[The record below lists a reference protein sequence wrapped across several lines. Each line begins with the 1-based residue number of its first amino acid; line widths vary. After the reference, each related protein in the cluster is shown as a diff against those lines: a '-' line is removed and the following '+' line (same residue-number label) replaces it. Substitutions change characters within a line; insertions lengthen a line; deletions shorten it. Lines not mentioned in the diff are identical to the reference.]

1 MPMLRSV
8 YPWRHIVQ
16 FNVATL
22 LQEPVGSRREG
33 RLEDEPLCVENENW
47 SALANGKVR
56 LLRSDRG
63 VLVTASITTVPTLE
77 CARCLDSFQQE
88 LTFRITEEFVVPYD
102 LMTGKAISDIDEDE
116 FEIDELHQLD
126 LSEAVRQYEQT
137 VVPLQPVCRVD
148 CAGLCPVCGQNYNDV
163 RCECVIA
170 NSVGPW
176 EALTTL
182 GEQLRAK
189 ENDGVTET

>member
-1 MPMLRSV
+1 M
-8 YPWRHIVQ
+8 Q

-33 RLEDEPLCVENENW
+33 SLADEPLSVEDENW
-47 SALANGKVR
+47 SAVANGEVS

-63 VLVTASITTVPTLE
+63 VLVTASLTIVPTLE
-77 CARCLDSFQQE
+77 CSRCLDSFQQE
-88 LTFRITEEFVVPYD
+88 LNIRMTEEFVARYD
-102 LMTGKAISDIDEDE
+102 IMTGESISDIDEDD

-137 VVPLQPVCRVD
+137 AVPLQPVCRVD
-148 CAGLCPVCGQNYNDV
+148 CVGLCPVCGQNSNDV

-170 NSVGPW
+170 DKVGPW
-176 EALTTL
+176 EALAML
-182 GEQLRAK
+182 GEQLRAE
-189 ENDGVTET
+189 ENDGVT